1 MLYWIRARRSV
12 FQALCNH
19 YNHTAHQHAAQQ
31 QRVSCQLAGH
41 PQSSV
46 DARVRPPLW
55 AFCAPWHVEAV
66 WQRLA
71 QRINVD
77 GDARAGNVCSVGAW
91 AAYGAMA
98 RAHILEWGGRGRR
111 LGRSSSRHCR
121 RRPVKVGASCDVS
134 AQSHVQHK
142 HDMCPEC
149 EVIPAHKRCLFHKY
163 IARTIRVPSTE
174 GTETRLYL

>member
-1 MLYWIRARRSV
+1 MPCALPRRPVAGSDSISVTEAAGRMATTCTSTGLLCSMARRSGL
-12 FQALCNH
+12 AAAG
-19 YNHTAHQHAAQQ
+19 TAHQ
-31 QRVSCQLAGH
+31 RRRRCSRC
-41 PQSSV
+41 
-46 DARVRPPLW
+46 
-55 AFCAPWHVEAV
+55 
-66 WQRLA
+66 
-71 QRINVD
+71 
-77 GDARAGNVCSVGAW
+77 GNVCSVGAW
-91 AAYGAMA
+91 VAYGAMA
-98 RAHILEWGGRGRR
+98 RAHILEWGGRGGR

-149 EVIPAHKRCLFHKY
+149 DVIQANKRCLFHKY